1 MAYKFVIK
9 ECEDGY
15 RFVLLPNNN
24 NTQMVGESISY
35 GSERECI
42 KGLDHFRMLVKTKEI
57 ELYVED
63 RNDVYC
69 PSIIV
74 DKQKWFMLERGY
86 PHRRSECDNW
96 LQRIRNNIDAPLKKH
111 L

>member
-9 ECEDGY
+9 KCEDGY

-42 KGLDHFRMLVKTKEI
+42 KGLDHFRMLVKKKKI
-57 ELYVED
+57 KLYVED

-74 DKQKWFMLERGY
+74 DKQK
-86 PHRRSECDNW
+86 
-96 LQRIRNNIDAPLKKH
+96 
-111 L
+111 